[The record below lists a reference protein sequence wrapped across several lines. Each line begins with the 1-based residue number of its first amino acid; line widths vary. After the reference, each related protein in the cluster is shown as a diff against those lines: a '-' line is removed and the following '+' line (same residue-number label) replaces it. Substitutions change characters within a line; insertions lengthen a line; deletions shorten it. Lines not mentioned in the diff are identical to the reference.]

1 MQVEVPLSADDIKQ
15 CRVRLRD
22 GGLLRPGLG
31 ALAQGG
37 LAGGLFLMV
46 GGVTL
51 IAPEVFGEAVPLLH
65 RMDVLL
71 VFAGGLLAVLSLLW
85 LRHRDRASVPLV
97 PGSLGQRLRLGIS
110 AEGVTLQS
118 APDAWDLPWTQLKTV
133 EEDEGYVIFRL
144 RSGRAVILP
153 KRAFA
158 SAEACRAFVDE
169 AKDSAER
176 SRVAAAS

>member
-1 MQVEVPLSADDIKQ
+1 MQVEVPLSADDIIQ

-22 GGLLRPGLG
+22 GGLLQLGLG
-31 ALAQGG
+31 AVAQGG

-51 IAPEVFGEAVPLLH
+51 IAPEIFGEAVSLLD

-85 LRHRDRASVPLV
+85 LRHRDRTSVPSV
-97 PGSLGQRLRLGIS
+97 PGWLGQRLRLRIA
-110 AEGVTLQS
+110 AEGVTLQT
-118 APDAWDLPWTQLKTV
+118 APDVWDLPWTQLTTV
-133 EEDEGYVIFRL
+133 EEDDGYVILRL
-144 RSGRAVILP
+144 RSGGAVILP

-158 SAEACRAFVDE
+158 SAEACRTFVDE

-176 SRVAAAS
+176 SRVAEAP